1 MSNEKENE
9 AQGVY
14 DELLKNGEAI
24 LSANTRE
31 ELAELI
37 NNIPAESRYAVGAV
51 GRTRDGSKYTIQVN
65 LI

>member
-24 LSANTRE
+24 LSANTRD
-31 ELAELI
+31 ELAELV

-51 GRTRDGSKYTIQVN
+51 GQTRDLGKYTIQVN